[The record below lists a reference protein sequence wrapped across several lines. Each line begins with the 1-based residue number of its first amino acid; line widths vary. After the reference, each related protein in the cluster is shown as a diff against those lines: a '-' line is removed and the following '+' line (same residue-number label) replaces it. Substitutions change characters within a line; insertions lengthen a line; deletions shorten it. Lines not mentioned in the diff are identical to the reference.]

1 MWLYFLF
8 LVQDLEAS
16 IFSQRQ
22 VLLNELDSLKV
33 KEAELKRQA
42 ELDKKSI
49 ELERERIKAM
59 SEQME
64 KSLQQMNVQFDF
76 LVKSKTVK

>member
-1 MWLYFLF
+1 
-8 LVQDLEAS
+8 VQDLEAS

-22 VLLNELDSLKV
+22 VLLSELDSVKV

-42 ELDKKSI
+42 ELDRKSI

-64 KSLQQMNVQFDF
+64 KSLQQINVQFDF
-76 LVKSKTVK
+76 LAKSKAVK